1 MSQTKLSPEV
11 LDALKAVSDRHHA
24 SHERRAS
31 HELQVVITSL
41 SFFGATVALRL
52 SSSFDTSSPIF
63 LPCIITAILGLCIT
77 ATTYLVSSARSN
89 TFDLEKAKAADRD
102 IIASLNQD
110 CCPAI
115 KTCIKSS
122 GTTRPSPSRNRWLW
136 QIAIVWSGGALSS
149 VMVVWGR

>member
-1 MSQTKLSPEV
+1 MNHARLPPEI

-41 SFFGATVALRL
+41 SFFAATVALRL
-52 SSSFDTSSPIF
+52 STSFETSSRVF
-63 LPCIITAILGLCIT
+63 LPCIIAAVLGLCIT

-89 TFDLEKAKAADRD
+89 TYDLEKAKAADHE
-102 IIASLNQD
+102 IIEYLNQD

-115 KTCIKSS
+115 KSCLKAS
-122 GTTRPSPSRNRWLW
+122 GTKRPSPSRNRWLW
-136 QIAIVWSGGALSS
+136 QIAIVWSGGLLSF
-149 VMVVWGR
+149 VMLVWGR